1 MKVREGIG
9 KLPPQAIDLEEAIL
23 GACLS
28 ENNAFVFIADVLRPE
43 MFYRESHQII
53 FKACQDIS
61 ISGDPL
67 DLMTVMAKLR
77 KDGNFEKI
85 GGMYFLTGLTDRV
98 VSSVN
103 MEYHA
108 RIIAQKFMQRELIK
122 VSHDTIDKCYDETK
136 DIFDILSSYETKRDE
151 LVNHVTTKKEIRQ
164 EDAINSYYA
173 ELERK
178 LALGIQDVTG
188 IPTGFTNVNE
198 ATGGWQNSDLII
210 IAARPAMGKTAFV
223 LRLAANAAKE
233 GNPVAIFSLEM
244 AKEQLIDRMVSFE
257 TGIDLAKIK
266 KLNLNPEDLALMRS
280 EKDKLASLPI
290 HWDDTPGLT
299 LVELMSK
306 AKRMKRLHD
315 IKLIVIDYLQLI
327 TVPGKS
333 RIDEVS
339 TISRGLKILA
349 KELGIPVI
357 ALSQLS
363 RAVESRPGNSK
374 RPMLSDLRE
383 SGSIE
388 QDADIVGFL
397 YRPEYYGITE
407 DEEGRPTAGIAE
419 LIIAKN
425 RNGSVTTCEMGFVG
439 RTTNFTELN
448 DDFSP
453 KKEIITDFSF
463 VNMQAQ
469 LPSNDM
475 SKFVKWDNPGF
486 PDDGPF

>member
-1 MKVREGIG
+1 MKSKIEG
-9 KLPPQAIDLEEAIL
+9 KLPPQAVDLEEAVL
-23 GACLS
+23 GACIS
-28 ENNAFVFIADVLRPE
+28 ETNAYIFIADILRPE

-61 ISGDPL
+61 VSGNPL
-67 DLMTVMAKLR
+67 DLMSVMGKLR
-77 KDGNFEKI
+77 QEGNFEKV

-103 MEYHA
+103 MEYHS
-108 RIIAQKFMQRELIK
+108 RIIAQKYMQRELIK
-122 VSHDTIDKCYDETK
+122 VSHDTIDKCYDETN
-136 DIFDILSSYETKRDE
+136 DIFDILSSYETKRDD
-151 LVNHVTTKKEIRQ
+151 LVNHVTTKKEVKQ
-164 EDAINSYYA
+164 ADALE
-173 ELERK
+173 ELFSEMMRK
-178 LALGIQDVTG
+178 ADLGIQDVTG
-188 IPTGFTNVNE
+188 VNTGFQNINE
-198 ATGGWQNSDLII
+198 ATGGWQCSDLII

-223 LRLAANAAKE
+223 LKQAVNAAKS
-233 GNPVAIFSLEM
+233 GKPVAIFSLEM
-244 AKEQLIDRMVSFE
+244 SKNQLLERMISFE
-257 TGIDLAKIK
+257 TEIDLTKIK
-266 KLNLNPEDLALMRS
+266 KLNLADHEWH
-280 EKDKLASLPI
+280 KLHSRKEQLKSLPI

-299 LVELMSK
+299 LVELSAK
-306 AKRMKRLHD
+306 AKRMKRLHGVEM
-315 IKLIVIDYLQLI
+315 IVIDYLQLI
-327 TVPGKS
+327 SVPGKS
-333 RIDEVS
+333 RLDEIS

-349 KELGIPVI
+349 KELNIPVL

-407 DEEGRPTAGIAE
+407 DEEGRSTAGIAE
-419 LIIAKN
+419 FIIAKN

-439 RTTNFTELN
+439 RTTNFKELE
-448 DDFSP
+448 DDFQPSGM
-453 KKEIITDFSF
+453 ITDFSF
-463 VNMQAQ
+463 VDNPEP

-475 SKFVKWDNPGF
+475 SKFANWDSPSL